1 MMVRSLD
8 PPGVP
13 RHRNPVPAAAL
24 HHGMLASSAISGID
38 PESGGYPADRAMQVA
53 LAFGNLRRLLAS
65 AGATP
70 QDVVKVD
77 LRFRDKAD
85 RRLANPHWLEMYPD
99 EGARPAR
106 HSHVADLPDGCCLQ
120 ISVLAVVQGAETGS
134 ARTGAARGEPGGS
147 PEPGT

>member
-1 MMVRSLD
+1 MVRFLD
-8 PPGVP
+8 PPDVP
-13 RHRNPVPAAAL
+13 RHRDTVPAAAL
-24 HHGMLASSAISGID
+24 HRGMPASSAISGTD
-38 PESGGYPADRAMQVA
+38 PESGACPADRAMQVA

-65 AGATP
+65 AGATS

-85 RRLANPHWLEMYPD
+85 RRLANPRWPELHPD

-106 HSHVADLPDGCCLQ
+106 HSRVADLPDGCCLQ
-120 ISVLAVVQGAETGS
+120 MSLLAVVQGAEAGS
-134 ARTGAARGEPGGS
+134 AHPGAARGEPGGS